1 MLTTAALLKEIDSF
15 IKEAGMNDA
24 QFGRQ
29 LCNDHKLIPRLREAH
44 RKGTGGVKLERAQ
57 QIVAFIR
64 ARRRGEEWVRAP
76 SLKEWLAAE

>member
-1 MLTTAALLKEIDSF
+1 MLTTTALIEEIDKF
-15 IKEAGMNDA
+15 VKDAGISDA

-29 LCNDHKLIPRLREAH
+29 LCNDHKFLPRLREAH

-57 QIVAFIR
+57 QILAFIK
-64 ARRRGEEWVRAP
+64 ARRRGKEWVRAP